1 MDIIPFDSKNLPSY
15 LANVDVS
22 KLNDELTSH
31 AGGGF
36 PIISIKGKVF
46 AVVRDGE
53 RTVLTKEVD
62 GEKIPAPSID
72 VVIVKANKGTS
83 KVFYAKGYQEGAEN
97 AKPDCF
103 SNDGIKPDASVE
115 SPCAKLCA
123 TCKHNQW
130 GSKIGEHGGK
140 GKACSDS
147 VRIAVSTPD
156 MINDPY
162 MLRVPPASIR
172 ALGEYGSA
180 VKKRGVAFPMLVTR
194 IGFDM
199 EAPTPK
205 LTFKAVGLVDDRTF
219 AQVNEMRES
228 DVVANILGQ
237 GTAGGFV
244 AEPPSE
250 VEAVV
255 AKAQAAS
262 KIEVSKDKKVKDEE
276 VAAAVAAA
284 ERDTVPEKKSAS
296 KTAELEVSLDDINL
310 DDLSFDD

>member
-15 LANVDVS
+15 LKNVDLS

-36 PIISIKGKVF
+36 PVISIKGKVF

-103 SNDGIKPDASVE
+103 SNDGISPDASIE
-115 SPCAKLCA
+115 HPQAKKCALCP
-123 TCKHNQW
+123 HNQW
-130 GSKIGEHGGK
+130 GAKIGEGGKK

-147 VRIAVSTPD
+147 VRIAVATPD

-162 MLRVPPASIR
+162 LLRVPPASIR

-194 IGFDM
+194 VGFDM

-205 LTFKAVGLVDDRTF
+205 LTFKAVGLVDDNTF
-219 AQVNEMRES
+219 SQVNEMRES

-237 GTAGGFV
+237 GTSGGFV
-244 AEPPSE
+244 TEPPSE
-250 VEAVV
+250 VETVV
-255 AKAQAAS
+255 AKAQATS
-262 KIEVSKDKKVKDEE
+262 KVEVSKDKKVKDEE

-284 ERDTVPEKKSAS
+284 ERVAAPEKKSA
-296 KTAELEVSLDDINL
+296 KTAELEVDLDGIDL
-310 DDLSFDD
+310 DNLSFDD

>member
-1 MDIIPFDSKNLPSY
+1 MDIIPFNSSNLPAY
-15 LANVDVS
+15 LANVDIN
-22 KLNDELTSH
+22 KLNDELTAH
-31 AGGGF
+31 ASGGF

-53 RTVLTKEVD
+53 RQVLTKEVD

-83 KVFYAKGYQEGAEN
+83 KVFYAKGYQEGGEN
-97 AKPDCF
+97 MKPDCF
-103 SNDGIKPDASVE
+103 SNDGIKPDAGVE
-115 SPCAKLCA
+115 SPCSKLCA

-130 GSKIGEHGGK
+130 GSKIGEQGGK

-147 VRIAVSTPD
+147 VRIAVATPD
-156 MINDPY
+156 QINDPY
-162 MLRVPPASIR
+162 LLRVPPASIR

-180 VKKRGVAFPMLVTR
+180 VKKRGVAYHMLVTR
-194 IGFDM
+194 VGFDM

-205 LTFKAVGLVDDRTF
+205 LTFKAVGLVDDKTF
-219 AQVNEMRES
+219 AQVNEARES
-228 DVVANILGQ
+228 DTVANILGQ
-237 GTAGGFV
+237 GQGGGFV
-244 AEPPSE
+244 AEPQSE

-255 AKAQAAS
+255 EKAQATS
-262 KIEVSKDKKVKDEE
+262 KVAVSKDKKVKDEE

-284 ERDTVPEKKSAS
+284 ERTVEKKPA
-296 KTAELEVSLDDINL
+296 AELEVSMDDLNL